1 MQMTNVII
9 NFRRH
14 LKRRNY
20 SAHTIKYYL
29 NILKQFVIWL
39 DVPLEQTT
47 DKKIDAYIDCLHAKR
62 MQPASINCYLAV
74 VRSFYA
80 YLKFEEEIKLTNP
93 VKTGTRLR
101 VAKPLPRALREDQI
115 DRFFNVIKSKRDWA
129 MFRLMLRCGLRVE
142 EVADLTLGAIDLKQ
156 RRLMVL
162 NGKGSKDRVVY
173 MSDDAAEALDAYLK
187 LRRHSRMKKVF
198 LVEKGDYKGKPISVR
213 GIQKRIEYYAKK
225 TRISICC
232 HRLRHSMATQ
242 LLNAGAEVETIQD
255 LLGHNWITTTQ
266 RYCTVSNVKVQRDYF
281 KAMRM
286 ILNRSANK
294 KILPTQLS
302 QAIEGGKSKYANHP
316 EQMLDDLKQLHMPT
330 MRGCYQQIADCARS
344 ESHAMMRSSSM
355 TSDTCSKAVSRC
367 KCSLHCWP
375 IDTNAVV

>member
-20 SAHTIKYYL
+20 SPHTIKYYL

-39 DVPLEQTT
+39 DVAIEQIT
-47 DKKIDAYIDCLHAKR
+47 DKKIDAYIDYLHDKR
-62 MQPASINCYLAV
+62 MQPASINCYLAIIRV
-74 VRSFYA
+74 FYS
-80 YLKFEEEIKLTNP
+80 YLKYEEQVNLTNP
-93 VKTGTRLR
+93 VKSGKRLR
-101 VAKPLPRALREDQI
+101 VPKPLPRPLREDQI
-115 DRFFNVIKSKRDWA
+115 DQFFDVIKSKRDWA

-156 RRLMVL
+156 RRIMVL

-173 MSDDAAEALDAYLK
+173 ISDDAAEALDAYLK

-225 TRISICC
+225 SGITVCC
-232 HRLRHSMATQ
+232 HRLRHTMATQ
-242 LLNAGAEVETIQD
+242 LLNAEAEVETIQD

-266 RYCTVSNVKVQRDYF
+266 RYCKVSNVKVKKDYF
-281 KAMRM
+281 KAMQI
-286 ILNRSANK
+286 ILS
-294 KILPTQLS
+294 
-302 QAIEGGKSKYANHP
+302 
-316 EQMLDDLKQLHMPT
+316 
-330 MRGCYQQIADCARS
+330 RS
-344 ESHAMMRSSSM
+344 ENEKIQHPQISG
-355 TSDTCSKAVSRC
+355 TIGVTTNTESR
-367 KCSLHCWP
+367 
-375 IDTNAVV
+375 